1 MVHPMIRAVIRAFG
15 PPAETVQ
22 VETYEPPPPG
32 AGMVRVRM
40 IAGAI
45 NPSDV
50 VTISGAYA
58 TRTRLPFV
66 PGFEGVGVIETAAPD
81 AGLAPGD
88 RVLPIGSAGAWQEVK
103 TTEARWCFRVPDHLP
118 DDLAATGYV
127 NPLTAWVMLNER
139 AVLAPGARMVVNAA
153 GSAIGRILIRMANR
167 RGVEPVA
174 LVRSAAARALLD
186 GLGVAAVLDT
196 SSPDGLA
203 ERLDEASGGRGYDLA
218 LDAVGGDEGAA
229 LLSALRPGGR
239 MIHYGLLSGRA
250 LPAGRTAGRPDVAL
264 EYFWLRN
271 WVHAAGRG
279 RIERGL
285 AAVWGLAAAGVAD
298 SAIEARYPLASVTQ
312 ALLHDGRRGRRG
324 KILIVP

>member
-1 MVHPMIRAVIRAFG
+1 MIRAVIHAFG

-22 VETYEPPPPG
+22 VETCEPPPLG
-32 AGMVRVRM
+32 AGMVHVRM
-40 IAGAI
+40 TAAAI
-45 NPSDV
+45 NPSDI

-66 PGFEGVGVIETAAPD
+66 PGFEGVGVIEAAAPD

-118 DDLAATGYV
+118 DERAATSYI
-127 NPLTAWVMLNER
+127 NPLTAWVMLTER
-139 AVLAPGARMVVNAA
+139 AALAPGTRMVVNAA

-167 RGVEPVA
+167 QGVEPVA

-186 GLGVAAVLDT
+186 GLGVAAVLE
-196 SSPDGLA
+196 SSSADGLA
-203 ERLDEASGGRGYDLA
+203 ERLRDAAGDRGYDLA
-218 LDAVGGDEGAA
+218 LDAVGGEEGAA
-229 LLSALRPGGR
+229 LLAALRPGGR
-239 MIHYGLLSGRA
+239 MIHYGLLSGRP
-250 LPAGRTAGRPDVAL
+250 LPAGRSDVAL

-271 WVHAAGRG
+271 WVHSAGRG

-285 AAVWGLAAAGVAD
+285 ATVWDLVAAGVAD
-298 SAIEARYPLASVTQ
+298 SAIEARYPLTRVTQ

-324 KILIVP
+324 KILIIP